1 MDFHVMVR
9 AMLIGSKMPGKNL
22 LVSCGRDIRKKN
34 ATQFELDSVF
44 AWAAPAWISKERHQE
59 PPATSRSGNSA
70 QRDNSR
76 PGRYSSN

>member
-1 MDFHVMVR
+1 MDFHIMVR

-22 LVSCGRDIRKKN
+22 LVPCGHDVRKKN

-44 AWAAPAWISKERHQE
+44 AWAAPDRISKERRQE

-70 QRDNSR
+70 RRDNSR